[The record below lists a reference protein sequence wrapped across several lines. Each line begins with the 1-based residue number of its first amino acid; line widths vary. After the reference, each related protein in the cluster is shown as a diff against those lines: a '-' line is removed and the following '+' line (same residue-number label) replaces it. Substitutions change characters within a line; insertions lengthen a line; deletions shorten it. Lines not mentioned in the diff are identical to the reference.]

1 MTPLT
6 SATEIDIRAAFRNLC
21 GSGVPEEHLADML
34 ATHAIGLL
42 ENQRPEWFGDV
53 PRTPETVLR
62 AMLAA
67 YTDAAVAAE
76 VPMLRAEAPTMRQQ
90 GDYFNAKDAAG
101 NMRSALAQ
109 FLADG
114 EIVPWLTLHTD
125 YEARL
130 AGATPLDAPPAKN

>member
-1 MTPLT
+1 
-6 SATEIDIRAAFRNLC
+6 
-21 GSGVPEEHLADML
+21 ML

-62 AMLAA
+62 AMLLA
-67 YTDAAVAAE
+67 YTEAAVAAE

-130 AGATPLDAPPAKN
+130 SSARPIDAPPAD